1 MFTVNITG
9 NSVQELKSNLTRALN
24 ELSGAP
30 MQPELPVQ
38 PLGKSPVQDALETID
53 SLKGLHEPTP
63 ETFYQGPPAAPTE
76 SSIDGVNVSELD
88 KEGRVWDERIDSP
101 MKTKNQYGKWKAKIG
116 VNKTDR
122 IRIIEQL
129 KMKPESQA
137 LPANTQEQVA
147 APQAVEPE
155 IEQET
160 PASFLPA
167 EHMTLEHFGNN
178 FPTVMSGLFNTGKI
192 TTERV
197 QQLCEIARVK
207 QAYEIP
213 LNETSLKAVYN
224 NLIQVGLI

>member
-1 MFTVNITG
+1 MFRL
-9 NSVQELKSNLTRALN
+9 ELAAETIN
-24 ELSGAP
+24 ELRDKTLKALDQMGNPP
-30 MQPELPVQ
+30 MTPVQMDLPVQ
-38 PLGKSPVQDALETID
+38 RMLSVIQSPEVEQ
-53 SLKGLHEPTP
+53 
-63 ETFYQGPPAAPTE
+63 AAKEFLNNDTKEEQSPQE
-76 SSIDGVNVSELD
+76 SSIDGVNVSDLD
-88 KEGRVWDERIDSP
+88 KDGRVWDERIDSP

-147 APQAVEPE
+147 APQAAEPE

-160 PASFLPA
+160 PAESLPA

-178 FPTVMSGLFNTGKI
+178 FPTVMSGLFNTNKI